1 MTEFLTNEMLQ
12 EMISAVMNGEEF
24 NYTNGDTAVH
34 VTPNGISITY
44 KYSHSAKEKA
54 IKEFMDS
61 CDKMDDV
68 LFVEVCESF
77 EPGELDQ
84 LQKDLDTENYSNAIF
99 TFMMRTKTVA
109 NDRMNQIL
117 NEAHAEITAQEK
129 RIEKAK
135 AAIDE
140 IHKDLETAY
149 ARYAL

>member
-1 MTEFLTNEMLQ
+1 MSEFLTNEMLQ
-12 EMISAVMNGEEF
+12 EMITAVMNGE
-24 NYTNGDTAVH
+24 NYDYENGGTSVH
-34 VTPNGISITY
+34 VTPNGISISY
-44 KYSHSAKEKA
+44 KYSEPQRDRD
-54 IKEFMDS
+54 IKEFLDY
-61 CDKMDDV
+61 CDNMDDV

-77 EPGELDQ
+77 ETGELDQ

-129 RIEKAK
+129 RIEQAK

>member
-1 MTEFLTNEMLQ
+1 MSEFLTNEMLQ
-12 EMISAVMNGEEF
+12 EMITAVMKGENYDYENGG
-24 NYTNGDTAVH
+24 TSVH
-34 VTPNGISITY
+34 VTPNGISISY
-44 KYSHSAKEKA
+44 KYSEPQRDRD
-54 IKEFMDS
+54 IKEFLDYV
-61 CDKMDDV
+61 DKMDNV

-135 AAIDE
+135 AAINE

-149 ARYAL
+149 ARYTL